1 MYDNKPDETKYIYR
15 DFDSKGQ
22 QLLGKNNYTV
32 TFPKGQLPPVKGFW
46 SVTLYDMD
54 TRCLVQT
61 KEQSPDHVGY
71 RNESDMIIS

>member
-1 MYDNKPDETKYIYR
+1 MASIFAVLAELKDARAGKPAY
-15 DFDSKGQ
+15 
-22 QLLGKNNYTV
+22 
-32 TFPKGQLPPVKGFW
+32 FW
-46 SVTLYDMD
+46 ALTSDPASHPLLYDMD